1 VVAGGLLGALAGLV
15 LPVALAGVTVAV
27 AQPKGDARQGE
38 ALYRERCVLCHGSQ
52 GEGWDWSKKI
62 AAPPVPVPDL
72 ARVVPERSDRYL
84 FEVIRDGGEAVGR
97 TRLMPGFGFQ
107 LSDQEVWHLVAYMR
121 RLGKP

>member
-1 VVAGGLLGALAGLV
+1 VAAGRLGGVAGLV
-15 LPVALAGVTVAV
+15 LSIALGGATAAV

-38 ALYRERCVLCHGSQ
+38 ALYRERCVLCHGNQ

-107 LSDQEVWHLVAYMR
+107 LSDQEVWDLVAYMR